1 MRARRDMNEFVEQKL
16 LQPGDGVQVQNQG
29 NVAQRIQL
37 VTEAGTVFSSVLPPG
52 AGVTVIIGH
61 EALAMQIDTPDP
73 GYPGLHLVRPAD
85 DDEDDDAFH

>member
-1 MRARRDMNEFVEQKL
+1 MNEFVEQQQ

-29 NVAQRIQL
+29 NVAQRVQL

-61 EALAMQIDTPDP
+61 EALALKIDTPDP
-73 GYPGLHLVRPAD
+73 DYEGLHLVR
-85 DDEDDDAFH
+85 DEVEEIEDNGEDGETTG